1 MQIQSNLKMLKN
13 NQKLFKPCVIGL
25 GYVGLPILLNLAN
38 KYPTHGYDINVK
50 RINNLK
56 KGIDTFNEYK
66 KKHLKKKKLKYL
78 SKLTN
83 FNKCNFF
90 IITVPTPIY
99 KNKKPDL
106 THLRDVCKNL
116 SKILKKDDIII
127 FESTV
132 YPGITKKYCIPIL
145 ENQSKLK
152 EGKDF
157 YVGYSPER
165 VNPGDKKHKL
175 KNINKI
181 LAYPHKF
188 KIKEILKIYSNLGK
202 KIILTKKIEE
212 AETAKVIE
220 NIQRDVNIGLINE
233 IYLICKKMK
242 INFEDVMKLAST
254 KWNFIK
260 FKPGLVGGHCLPVDP
275 YYFAYISKKNSAMSK
290 ITLAG
295 RSTNDSM
302 QDYIYKKIVNCI
314 KLNKYKKILICG
326 LTYKENVS
334 DLRNSLAYAIFKK
347 LKKNNLNIF
356 GYDPLIDHNIARKN
370 RILIK
375 EPKLQKFDIYIVL
388 TNHDRIR
395 NHLKK
400 IKRNKIFFPL

>member
-1 MQIQSNLKMLKN
+1 MSKSNKKSF
-13 NQKLFKPCVIGL
+13 QPCIIGL

-38 KYPTHGYDINVK
+38 KYITYGYDINSE
-50 RINNLK
+50 RISNLR

-66 KKHLKKKKLKYL
+66 KKDFINKKIKFLNELKYL
-78 SKLTN
+78 SD
-83 FNKCNFF
+83 CNLF
-90 IITVPTPIY
+90 IITVPTPVF
-99 KNKKPDL
+99 KNKDPDL
-106 THLRDVCKNL
+106 SHLKDVCKKL
-116 SKILKKDDIII
+116 STVIKNNDIII

-132 YPGITKKYCIPIL
+132 YPGLTNEFCIPLL
-145 ENQSKLK
+145 ESCNNLK

-165 VNPGDKKHKL
+165 VNPGDKKHSL

-181 LAYPHKF
+181 LAYPHNYK
-188 KIKEILKIYSNLGK
+188 KSEILKFYSNLGK
-202 KIILTKKIEE
+202 KIIFTKKIKE

-233 IYLICKKMK
+233 IYLTCKKMN
-242 INFEDVMKLAST
+242 INFTDVIKLAST

-275 YYFAYISKKNSAMSK
+275 YYFAYIGKKNKAISK

-302 QDYIYKKIVNCI
+302 QDYIYKKIFNVI
-314 KLNKYKKILICG
+314 KKYKNKKILICG

-334 DLRNSLAYAIFKK
+334 DLRNSLAYNIFKK
-347 LKKNNLNIF
+347 LKKNNLKIF
-356 GYDPLIDHNIARKN
+356 GYDPLVDSNIARKN
-370 RILIK
+370 GILTK
-375 EPKLQKFDIYIVL
+375 EPRLEKFNTFIVL
-388 TNHDRIR
+388 TNHDIIKKY
-395 NHLKK
+395 LKK
-400 IKRNKIFFPL
+400 IKNNKIFFPI